1 MIVITC
7 SACDRRMLLP
17 LSMVTGLDRRI
28 DLGGQVVYELTYTC
42 WCGAPGAK
50 VVKGPMATR

>member
-17 LSMVTGLDRRI
+17 LSMVTGLDRRL
-28 DLGGQVVYELTYTC
+28 DLAGQVHYELSYTC
-42 WCGAPGAK
+42 WCGVPGVK
-50 VVKGPMATR
+50 VVTGPR